1 MMKKVWLSSLVKSE
15 AVVKKVMAQLKTY
28 GLEAHGHF
36 WEDDLEKVAWIKPR
50 GELLDAKVILWA
62 ILGSEEDFR
71 NPAFRY
77 GLSLLAVTVQ
87 AQRGLG
93 FPIVV
98 LQTEG
103 ETIAPVTLTT
113 PLKGVDVL
121 SCSGAAWAAKLVAKA
136 HGGGTAGM
144 SSEYRL
150 DLYGNEHIGQ
160 WFEVGPANG
169 SWSGGMFA
177 VADAEIAFHGVG
189 PKGVLP
195 NRSVLNYPVEGLKL
209 NLGEKEYTAWAV
221 QNELDR
227 DTSYFVKVKGFP
239 TSILFGPYS
248 NDQDAEM
255 FVMAL
260 K

>member
-15 AVVKKVMAQLKTY
+15 AVIKKVMAQLKTY
-28 GLEAHGHF
+28 GLEARGHF
-36 WEDDLEKVAWIKPR
+36 WEDDLPKVAWIKPR
-50 GELLDAKVILWA
+50 GELLDTKVVLWA

-93 FPIVV
+93 FPMVV

-103 ETIAPVTLTT
+103 QTISPDTLTT
-113 PLKGVDVL
+113 PLRGVDVL
-121 SCSGAAWAAKLVAKA
+121 SCSGAAWGAKMVAKA
-136 HGGGTAGM
+136 HGGKGEM

-160 WFEVGPANG
+160 WFEVGPAKG

-209 NLGEKEYTAWAV
+209 NLGGKEYTAWAV
-221 QNELDR
+221 ENELGC

-239 TSILFGPYS
+239 ASILFGPYS
-248 NDQDAEM
+248 KEQDADV
-255 FVMAL
+255 FVMGL